1 MGLPRW
7 LSKKESTYQCRRR
20 RRHGCPPGG
29 EHGNL
34 LQYSCLEH
42 PMDRRVWRAR
52 VQRVTK
58 TWARMRDK
66 HTNKRVD
73 RPAEASYYK
82 QGKEKKK
89 IILNQ
94 LYVNDEFS

>member
-1 MGLPRW
+1 
-7 LSKKESTYQCRRR
+7 
-20 RRHGCPPGG
+20 
-29 EHGNL
+29 
-34 LQYSCLEH
+34 
-42 PMDRRVWRAR
+42 
-52 VQRVTK
+52 
-58 TWARMRDK
+58 MRDK
-66 HTNKRVD
+66 HTNKKVD